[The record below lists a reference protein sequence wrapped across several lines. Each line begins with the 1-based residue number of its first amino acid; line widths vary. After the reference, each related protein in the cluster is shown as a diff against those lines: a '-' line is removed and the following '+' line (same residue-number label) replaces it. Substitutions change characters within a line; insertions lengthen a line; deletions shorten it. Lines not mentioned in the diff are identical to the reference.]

1 MNNITDKIRAYK
13 RDDYKTEFKFGSHK
27 DKKPTNHKSKMKL
40 GGAGIDC
47 LTK

>member
-13 RDDYKTEFKFGSHK
+13 RDNNKTEFKPGSRK
-27 DKKPTNHKSKMKL
+27 DKMSTNHKSKMKL
-40 GGAGIDC
+40 GGAGIDR